1 MKISLKESNQLRKFT
16 KWFWNKILY
25 FKISEESYY
34 EIFMFHTFIIMFH
47 FSPGLLRFYFRSKS
61 EKLSSIRIGDL
72 LTATVKEITDMGAIL
87 GKQRLIYFSGCLYS
101 FLVFNSTA
109 VNYCIVSGSIGSA
122 TWSGSAKNI
131 H

>member
-1 MKISLKESNQLRKFT
+1 
-16 KWFWNKILY
+16 
-25 FKISEESYY
+25 
-34 EIFMFHTFIIMFH
+34 MFHTFIIMFH

-122 TWSGSAKNI
+122 T
-131 H
+131 